1 MFTISIQ
8 FFGELLN
15 FLAQAH
21 QQQPIQYT
29 TDQLA
34 SIKDAIEALGVPHT
48 EPSWVFVNGNAVD
61 FSYRLQANDQVKVYP
76 ANFQQ
81 DAPLCLRPAR
91 QNYQFMVDANVR
103 AVAKYL
109 RLLGFYTVTDDNLP
123 DEKIAKLAAEK
134 DYIVLTRDIG
144 LLKRKNVVHG
154 CFLHSEDTETQ
165 LQAVVER
172 YNLKPYIKAFS
183 LCLVCNGK
191 IQLIDKQF
199 IAQKVPTDVYET
211 LNEFYTCPDCERV
224 YWKGSHYDKL
234 QQKLKGWT

>member
-1 MFTISIQ
+1 MFNVSFQ
-8 FFGELLN
+8 FFGELTN
-15 FLAQAH
+15 FLAE
-21 QQQPIQYT
+21 PNK
-29 TDQLA
+29 QLINYSTEQSYA
-34 SIKDAIEALGVPHT
+34 IKDTIEALGVPHT
-48 EPSWVFVNGNAVD
+48 EPSWIFVNDKLVD
-61 FSYRLQANDQVKVYP
+61 FSYRIQPNDQVKVYP
-76 ANFQQ
+76 AHIQQ

-91 QNYQFMVDANVR
+91 QNYRFMVDANVR

-134 DYIVLTRDIG
+134 DYIILTRDIG

-172 YNLKPYIKAFS
+172 YQLKPYIKAFS
-183 LCLVCNGK
+183 LCLVCNGE

-211 LNEFYTCPDCERV
+211 LDEFYTCPDCERV

-234 QQKLKGWT
+234 QHKLKAWT